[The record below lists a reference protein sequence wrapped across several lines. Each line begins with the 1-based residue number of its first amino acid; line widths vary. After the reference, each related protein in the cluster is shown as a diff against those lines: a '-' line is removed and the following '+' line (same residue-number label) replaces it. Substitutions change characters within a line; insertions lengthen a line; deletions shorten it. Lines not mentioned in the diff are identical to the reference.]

1 MKDTSIIS
9 WRDTRVIP
17 SDTCDTAIQ
26 AHFLKSFF
34 KCFIPFLYTVIIRV
48 SYLLLII
55 DMLSNKLR
63 ELYTLLLSPSLTSL
77 IVLS

>member
-1 MKDTSIIS
+1 MNDTSLIS
-9 WRDTRVIP
+9 WRDTRVIL

-26 AHFLKSFF
+26 AHFLKSSL
-34 KCFIPFLYTVIIRV
+34 CFIPFLYTVTIRV
-48 SYLLLII
+48 SYLLSII

-77 IVLS
+77 MVLS